1 MASIERT
8 AYPRF
13 RRLVTARELAG
24 LSPTDDELALARER
38 TRTDKH
44 LLDLVMALKC
54 CQRLGYFPRPVDVP
68 APVLDHLRCQPSR
81 NSLLAVFCRHVIP

>member
-24 LSPTDDELALARER
+24 LSATEDDGMWARE
-38 TRTDKH
+38 TPI
-44 LLDLVMALKC
+44 LSESMLM
-54 CQRLGYFPRPVDVP
+54 
-68 APVLDHLRCQPSR
+68 
-81 NSLLAVFCRHVIP
+81 